1 MRIWIKKNI
10 WEIIIEWLNF
20 FKKKFYKKNN
30 NEIKNQK
37 NNDIKWKKIYK
48 EDISVLDLSGDR
60 EGKKKTTS
68 DNNRPLYIITHQTL
82 LKII

>member
-1 MRIWIKKNI
+1 LNKKNI

-20 FKKKFYKKNN
+20 FLKKFYKKNN

-60 EGKKKTTS
+60 

-82 LKII
+82 LKIIWCCI

>member
-48 EDISVLDLSGDR
+48 EDISVLDLSRDR
-60 EGKKKTTS
+60 EGKKK
-68 DNNRPLYIITHQTL
+68 NH
-82 LKII
+82 

>member
-20 FKKKFYKKNN
+20 FFKKFYKKNN

-60 EGKKKTTS
+60 EGKKK
-68 DNNRPLYIITHQTL
+68 NH
-82 LKII
+82 